1 MDLPIGLKRCDV
13 SLNGDLDPGRSIPVV
28 PKSHEGVLT
37 EKELVDYKD
46 QRVKFLS
53 WLLNFGK
60 SPDKGNSVAFDVG
73 TITFR
78 AWFVIHLHPQ
88 KWEVTDVIACLLFQ
102 FEFVESPFT
111 ARAGAFAPVRILIVK
126 VVLFDH
132 GLTNAPA
139 ED

>member
-60 SPDKGNSVAFDVG
+60 SPDKSKAYSEYTVYSGSRRVP
-73 TITFR
+73 R
-78 AWFVIHLHPQ
+78 
-88 KWEVTDVIACLLFQ
+88 
-102 FEFVESPFT
+102 
-111 ARAGAFAPVRILIVK
+111 
-126 VVLFDH
+126 
-132 GLTNAPA
+132 GLTEI
-139 ED
+139 EDFRDDENRRFSTDDPEGEADQ